1 MPSLIHTYADLK
13 ASINARIHNKMGLV
27 ATPRVIINDIVT
39 EVSGLKLRSN
49 KRSAVLAPNLFNDIY
64 QYAAPSDLDGNNV
77 IGIQPQSMNRDRN
90 QIWELITEEEFDQ
103 RKQSGN
109 NLIAVADHS
118 MTRSLRVSYR
128 DGGLR
133 ELSIAGI
140 QGLTGDSSTGASWAA
155 FGNADTLATDTYN
168 FIKGSGSLSFNL
180 TSGGTTSGIVLTAA
194 NTFDLSYYKS
204 AGSVFAWVYMT
215 TASYATNVKTRL
227 GSDSSNYYELTATT
241 ANGGGAFVN
250 GWNLIRFD
258 FSSKTTTGT
267 PVDALCDYVALYI
280 TKASGTTDTSWRF
293 NWLNAKQGSISNII
307 YYSNYPWQTSGGT
320 YIRESTADT
329 DLIVCDEDE
338 WKLFI
343 EKGVEVL
350 GMAAREYNDA
360 TLAAN
365 RYGDARAGTG
375 LAGEYKRNY
384 PTESL
389 QLVSTIYNF

>member
-1 MPSLIHTYADLK
+1 MALIHTYADLK
-13 ASINARIHNKMGLV
+13 ASINTRIHNKMGLI
-27 ATPRVIINDIVT
+27 ATPRVIINDVVT

-49 KRSAVLAPNLFNDIY
+49 KKSATLAPNLFNDIW
-64 QYAAPSDLDGNNV
+64 QYASPADLDGNNV
-77 IGIQPQSMNRDRN
+77 IGIQPQSQNRDRN

-103 RKQSGN
+103 RKQTQD

-118 MTRSLRVSYR
+118 FVRSLRVSHR
-128 DGGLR
+128 DAGLR

-140 QGLTGDSSTGASWAA
+140 QDLTGDSSTGASWAA
-155 FGNADTLATDTYN
+155 FGNADTLATDNYN
-168 FIKGSGSLSFNL
+168 FIKGSGSVSFNL
-180 TSGGTTSGIVLTAA
+180 TSGGTTSGIVLTTT
-194 NTFDLSYYKS
+194 NTFDLTYYKS
-204 AGSVFAWVYMT
+204 AASVFTWVYMT
-215 TASYATNVKTRL
+215 TASYATNVKLRV
-227 GSDSSNYYELTATT
+227 GSGASAYYELTATT
-241 ANGGGAFVN
+241 ANDGGAFVN
-250 GWNLIRFD
+250 GWNLVRFD

-267 PVDALCDYVALYI
+267 PSDTACNYVALYI
-280 TKASGTTDTSWRF
+280 TKLSATTDTAWRF
-293 NWLNAKQGSISNII
+293 NWLDAKQGTISNII
-307 YYSNYPWQTSGGT
+307 YYSNKPWQNSSGTS
-320 YIRESTADT
+320 IFESTADT